1 MRHNHVR
8 GTAGGAP
15 DAARTISAMRR
26 RVWPA
31 CVPLRCHEVC
41 RTTLNLTQKAAL
53 MTTRHAGILWPIAQ
67 FIVIGLLSGIV
78 LVAFLRPSE
87 RHWGINKY
95 SRARFMDMVD
105 GRANKPFVY
114 RTLLP
119 STVRAASLLVPD
131 PVRQAIAERVE
142 RTSLTRRAFARF
154 EWDTWAA
161 FQYLLAAFLMFLCFM
176 GFSYGAARLTI
187 RLCGLPEGGVVQ
199 LALASA
205 ALIGLPPL
213 FRHVS
218 YPYDPATLFL
228 FTLALCLMVWRR
240 QRAFLLAFLLCC
252 LNKETAVLL
261 IPLFAL
267 TGRDQDTTP
276 RQYWGTLLGL
286 VVVYGVTRLALVY
299 VFRDNPGTLVEFYPT
314 RNLGL
319 LTTGWTFT
327 GLTVA
332 LGFVGLIF
340 FRWGEK
346 PAFLKTAFAV
356 VLLPL
361 LALALFLGYVEELR
375 GYYEAYPIVFGLI
388 VHSVLRLKDALAG
401 ATAPARSAS

>member
-1 MRHNHVR
+1 
-8 GTAGGAP
+8 
-15 DAARTISAMRR
+15 
-26 RVWPA
+26 
-31 CVPLRCHEVC
+31 
-41 RTTLNLTQKAAL
+41 LNLPQKAAL
-53 MTTRHAGILWPIAQ
+53 MPTRHARILWPIAQ

-78 LVAFLRPSE
+78 LVSFLRPSE
-87 RHWGINKY
+87 RHWGINNY

-131 PVRQAIAERVE
+131 PARLAVAGWVE
-142 RTSLTRRAFARF
+142 RTSLARKAFARF
-154 EWDTWAA
+154 EWETWAA
-161 FQYLLAAFLMFLCFM
+161 FQYLLAVFLMFLCFM
-176 GFSYGAARLTI
+176 GFGYGAARLTV
-187 RLCGLPEGGVVQ
+187 RLCGLPEGGGVQ
-199 LALASA
+199 LALASS

-218 YPYDPATLFL
+218 YLYDPATLFL
-228 FTLALCLMVWRR
+228 FTLALCFMVWRR

-261 IPLFAL
+261 IPLFGL
-267 TGRDQDTTP
+267 TGRDQDTSP
-276 RQYWGTLLGL
+276 RRYWGTLLGL
-286 VVVYGVTRLALVY
+286 IVAYGVIRVALVY
-299 VFRDNPGTLVEFYPT
+299 AFRGNPGTIVEFYPT

-327 GLTVA
+327 GLTVV
-332 LGFVGLIF
+332 LGFVGLTF
-340 FRWGEK
+340 FRWSEK
-346 PAFLKTAFAV
+346 PAFLKTALAV

-388 VHSVLRLKDALAG
+388 VHSVLRLKDALAVAP
-401 ATAPARSAS
+401 ATARSAS